1 MASERLQKILSNAGI
16 ASRRVAEQMILDGR
30 VAVNGQVQRELGS
43 RADIE
48 SDEIVVDGVPVRRDR
63 YRYFMVNKP
72 RGVLTAARDDRGRKT
87 VVDLLPPGGP
97 HLHPVGRLDLESE
110 GLVLLTNDGGL
121 TDLLTHPRNEVE
133 KEYLVELDY
142 ALADKDLERLVRGID
157 SEGERLKASAA
168 RRTLPPITPAP
179 ESPGTWLT
187 ITLKEG
193 RKREIRRM
201 MAALGRRVITLRR
214 VRTASLS
221 LGALEP
227 GDARPLDD
235 AEVVSLYQ
243 AAGATAPGK
252 PR

>member
-1 MASERLQKILSNAGI
+1 MASERLQKILSNAGV

-63 YRYFMVNKP
+63 YRYYMVNKP

-87 VVDLLPPGGP
+87 VVELLPAGEP

-110 GLVLLTNDGGL
+110 GLVVLTNDGAL
-121 TDLLTHPRNEVE
+121 TDLLTHPRNQVE
-133 KEYLVELDY
+133 KEYLVELNY

-157 SEGERLKASAA
+157 SEGERLKAAA
-168 RRTLPPITPAP
+168 AHRTLPPITPAP
-179 ESPGTWLT
+179 EAPGAWLT
-187 ITLKEG
+187 ITLKQG

-214 VRTASLS
+214 IRTASLN
-221 LGALEP
+221 LGGLEP
-227 GDARPLDD
+227 GHARPLED
-235 AEVVSLYQ
+235 AEVLGLYQ
-243 AAGATAPGK
+243 AAGATAPNQ